1 MKINSYT
8 RIRNYLLIIS
18 ILTLLI
24 SFKSSNQWST
34 LPIGNEIFWW
44 IVQFIF
50 IYILV
55 KIKSLFSDPLIE
67 TNLLYVK
74 FYLVWN
80 IICIVRGAFVAENY
94 WEWKS
99 LIAHGFLLFL
109 PLIVYLTNSF
119 KSVGIIIKIWFQYGL
134 ILFIFFIPFLYADA
148 VGQFLVPVS
157 FMLLFFPLLSK
168 KWKIIV
174 IIFLI
179 YAITFDITARS
190 NVIKFLVPFLIGCL
204 YYFKYFFNNKL
215 LNISRLIF
223 LFIPFVLL
231 FIGFFGDFNVFKL
244 DEYLGEYKAE
254 TISITGEKVEENLT
268 SDTRT
273 FLYVEVI
280 ESALKNNYVLFGRT
294 PARGNDS
301 AYFGDYTKETLK
313 TGKQERFA
321 NEVSILNIFT
331 WLGFVGVILYLLIFI
346 KSSYLALNES
356 NNIFIKLIGLNVS
369 FRWTYG
375 FVEDFSNFDLTN
387 IFLWLMIG
395 MCYSKTFRQMSDSQM
410 KNWVLSIFDTRKY
423 PRQILKPIK
432 STN

>member
-1 MKINSYT
+1 M
-8 RIRNYLLIIS
+8 
-18 ILTLLI
+18 I

-44 IVQFIF
+44 VVQFIF
-50 IYILV
+50 ICILV
-55 KIKSLFSDPLIE
+55 KIRSLFSDSLIE
-67 TNLLYVK
+67 INLFYVR
-74 FYLVWN
+74 FYLVWI
-80 IICIVRGAFVAENY
+80 IICIIRGAIIAENY

-99 LIAHGFLLFL
+99 LISHGFLLFL
-109 PLIVYLTNSF
+109 PLIVYVTNSLN
-119 KSVGIIIKIWFQYGL
+119 SVSIIIKIWFQYGL

-157 FMLLFFPLLSK
+157 FLVLFFPLLSK

-174 IIFLI
+174 TVFLV
-179 YAITFDITARS
+179 YATTFDITARS
-190 NVIKFLVPFLIGCL
+190 NVIKFLVPFLIGGL
-204 YYFKYFFNNKL
+204 YYFKYFLSNKI
-215 LNISRLIF
+215 LNTSRLIF
-223 LFIPFVLL
+223 LFMPFVLL
-231 FIGFFGDFNVFKL
+231 LFGFFGDFNVFKL

-254 TISITGEKVEENLT
+254 TITITGEKVEENLT
-268 SDTRT
+268 LDTRT

-301 AYFGDYTKETLK
+301 SHFGDYSKETLK
-313 TGKQERFA
+313 TGKQERSA

-331 WLGFVGVILYLLIFI
+331 WLGFVGVILYFLIFI
-346 KSSYLALNES
+346 KSSYLAINES

-395 MCYSKTFRQMSDSQM
+395 MCYSKTFRQMSNNQM
-410 KNWVLSIFDTRKY
+410 KNWVLSIFDTRKF
-423 PRQILKPIK
+423 PRQIVKPLK
-432 STN
+432 SSS